1 MKLLVNNLKFSYTN
15 KTILKGINF
24 SLDESEIMCVV
35 GPNGSGKSTLVKC
48 IEGLL
53 HFQEGSIIL
62 GNIDMR
68 SMSAKEIAQNIG
80 YVPQSTRQL
89 FSSTVFDTILMG
101 RKPYYSWAPSE
112 EDLDIVLD
120 IITKMNL
127 EDISF
132 TDFNKLS
139 GGQQQRVLIARA
151 LAQQPKI
158 LLLDE
163 PTSALD
169 ISHQLEVM
177 EIIHE
182 LAHKNKIQVFMV
194 IHDLNL
200 AARYSN
206 KILMLS
212 EGEVFA
218 IGKAE
223 KVLTKSNIEKVYGVE
238 SKISLC
244 EGCLSVIPLKRIV
257 KPNKEY
263 EVNSLS

>member
-1 MKLLVNNLKFSYTN
+1 MKLLINNLKFSYPN
-15 KTILKGINF
+15 KTILKNINC
-24 SLDESEIMCVV
+24 SLDESQIMCVV

-53 HFQEGSIIL
+53 HFQEGSILL
-62 GNIDMR
+62 GNVDMR
-68 SMSAKEIAQNIG
+68 SMSAKEIAKNIG

-112 EDLDIVLD
+112 EDLDLVIDV
-120 IITKMNL
+120 ITKMDL
-127 EDISF
+127 ENIAF
-132 TDFNKLS
+132 EDFNKLS

-182 LAHKNKIQVFMV
+182 LSHKNKIQVFMV

-200 AARYSN
+200 AARYAD
-206 KILMLS
+206 KILMLKA
-212 EGEVFA
+212 GQIYA
-218 IGKAE
+218 IGSANE
-223 KVLTKSNIEKVYGVE
+223 VLTQNNIEEVYGVE
-238 SKISLC
+238 SKITIC
-244 EGCLSVIPLKRIV
+244 DDCLSVIPVKRID
-257 KPNKEY
+257 KSRKEFKF
-263 EVNSLS
+263 NFL